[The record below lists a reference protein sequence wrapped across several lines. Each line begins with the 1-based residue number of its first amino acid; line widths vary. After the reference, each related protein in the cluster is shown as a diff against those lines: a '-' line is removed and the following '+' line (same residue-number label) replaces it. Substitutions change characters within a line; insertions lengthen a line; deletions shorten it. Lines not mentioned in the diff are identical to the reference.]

1 MYFGTAAAW
10 HLRLPALAEACAA
23 GLIAELIYAPY
34 DIVGNKFLWWT
45 WHDTDSS
52 IAARLFG
59 VPIGSSMWVV
69 TFSATFAYM
78 FRSTTG
84 QSRFNSKVTD
94 SLRTVATPEAQFPG
108 IAQLAI
114 SIPSKPLCGMC
125 KYQLLSIGDCC
136 LTIMKLSALST
147 PIMMVQMT
155 IFQLGTGVD
164 LIIANGGL
172 PPSPPPG
179 IRSFVVCLLVY
190 GYIIVRSLSCCPL
203 LSLLLAVSLSS
214 WPASDLVVC
223 ATLVLAARL
232 SVRD

>member
-1 MYFGTAAAW
+1 MPLYISCVYINFMYFGTAAAW

-108 IAQLAI
+108 H
-114 SIPSKPLCGMC
+114 
-125 KYQLLSIGDCC
+125 
-136 LTIMKLSALST
+136 
-147 PIMMVQMT
+147 
-155 IFQLGTGVD
+155 
-164 LIIANGGL
+164 
-172 PPSPPPG
+172 
-179 IRSFVVCLLVY
+179 
-190 GYIIVRSLSCCPL
+190 CP
-203 LSLLLAVSLSS
+203 AC
-214 WPASDLVVC
+214 DIH
-223 ATLVLAARL
+223 
-232 SVRD
+232 SV